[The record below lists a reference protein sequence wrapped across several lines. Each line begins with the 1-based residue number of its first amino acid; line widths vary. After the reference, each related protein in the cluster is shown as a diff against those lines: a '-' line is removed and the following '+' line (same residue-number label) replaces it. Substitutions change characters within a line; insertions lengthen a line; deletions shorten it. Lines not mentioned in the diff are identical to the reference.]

1 MKYIQEKNSGRIES
15 RQKASGYP
23 HQQKNQRAQACRH
36 DEPDGQIENGAV
48 NPSIPTLRTISSA
61 LETPIYYFFKDEDN
75 ASVVVTQSTRMV
87 LGNKQEPSVVYEL
100 LTPDTRGEIEFC
112 MMVIPPKAYSC
123 RESKGHF
130 GEEVAFFYS
139 GEEVQLE
146 IDGDSYTL
154 HHEDSIRI
162 PGGAMHR
169 WYNPTDE
176 TVQVIF
182 AVSPPSF

>member
-1 MKYIQEKNSGRIES
+1 MRRETAGKPLKYAGNGDFRRGTEARIINNLEMRMRRRRSALFLRS
-15 RQKASGYP
+15 RG
-23 HQQKNQRAQACRH
+23 
-36 DEPDGQIENGAV
+36 
-48 NPSIPTLRTISSA
+48 RTISSA

-123 RESKGHF
+123 RELKGHF